1 MYVKQTQRFPSDR
14 HLDIWDLILHHLYTL
29 GHGRKSSFVPLLTV
43 SQHLSS
49 IAVAHIWGD
58 LEGLYPLLALFYDR
72 SGSYHDWEWNA
83 IAQTTR
89 CLSTQ
94 SIGTG
99 ELQTGPANWSRFEHY
114 AAHVHTVK
122 IKIDG
127 AYRNWVFLLPIKR
140 LAATRYRDQI
150 SINGHTLDYFPPLLP
165 NLVSLTF
172 ELQYSQNLDHAIA
185 VLTAPSTQLLGV
197 EALAGLLMLMPPTLR
212 HLGLAWNNSISD
224 LFTTILDRFTAGL
237 ATPASRADFDS
248 GLVPSDYGFFDPYYT
263 LPGDYLCA
271 IPRSMSLVSFKGFS
285 ASAQMIEVLSLLPQ
299 LSEIALYHMP
309 GHDPIP
315 FAHEYP
321 PRLSSRPSVPFPA
334 LVNLQI
340 LACHNEVEEVLRI
353 LTHFPIE
360 RLHTLELEF
369 ARAHGTPPE
378 NFMEPLYALIGSR
391 GLALRALSLVF
402 DAEKW
407 DYIPPSWD
415 VEDRAY
421 AFAPW
426 SSLSHLFSCH
436 ELESI
441 VIKCAGI
448 YHGLTLSSGNIQ
460 TMGTAW
466 PHLSRLCISETLLGV
481 DVVKQSTRPRLVDM
495 RGLAELAVALPL
507 LKALH
512 ITLEVDHASTFEHL
526 PTSHERP
533 YNLPLD
539 LDLGYSPLVGDTAEE
554 VVARQLL
561 SIWPGLR
568 SLQTYWKD
576 HRPVGV
582 HAIYLRKWREVIRY
596 CGPSV
601 VDGHNTNKCH
611 DGYEE
616 QVYWRA
622 I

>member
-1 MYVKQTQRFPSDR
+1 MTQRFPSNR
-14 HLDIWDLILHHLYTL
+14 HLDIWDLILQHLYTL
-29 GHGRKSSFVPLLTV
+29 GHGRKSTFVPLLTV

-49 IAVAHIWGD
+49 IAVAHIWRD
-58 LEGLYPLLALFYDR
+58 LDGLYPLLALFYDR
-72 SGSYHDWEWNA
+72 TTSYHDWEWNA

-89 CLSTQ
+89 CLSAQ
-94 SIGTG
+94 NIGPS
-99 ELQTGPANWSRFEHY
+99 ELQTGLANWNRFEHY
-114 AAHVHTVK
+114 AAHVNNVVV
-122 IKIDG
+122 KIDG

-140 LAATRYRDQI
+140 LAATRHREQI
-150 SINGHTLDYFPPLLP
+150 AVNGHTLDYFPPLLP

-197 EALAGLLMLMPPTLR
+197 EALAGLLMLMPSTIR

-224 LFTTILDRFTAGL
+224 LFTTILDRYTAGL
-237 ATPASRADFDS
+237 GTPASRADFES
-248 GLVPSDYGFFDPYYT
+248 GLVASDFGFFDTYYT

-271 IPRSMSLVSFKGFS
+271 IPRSSSLVSFRGFS
-285 ASAQMIEVLSLLPQ
+285 ASPHMIEVLALLPQ

-309 GHDPIP
+309 GHEPIP

-321 PRLSSRPSVPFPA
+321 SHLPSLPSVPFPA
-334 LVNLQI
+334 LTNLQI
-340 LACHNEVEEVLRI
+340 LACHNGVEEIHRI

-360 RLHTLELEF
+360 RLHRLELEF
-369 ARAHGTPPE
+369 ARAYGTPPE
-378 NFMEPLYALIGSR
+378 NFMEPLYALIGNR
-391 GLALRALSLVF
+391 GIALRALSLVF

-407 DYIPPSWD
+407 DYIPPVWD
-415 VEDRAY
+415 VENGAY

-426 SSLSHLFSCH
+426 SSLSRLFSCH
-436 ELESI
+436 QLESI

-448 YHGLTLSSGNIQ
+448 YHGLALSSGNIQ
-460 TMGTAW
+460 TMAAAW
-466 PHLSRLCISETLLGV
+466 PRLSKLCISETLLGV
-481 DVVKQSTRPRLVDM
+481 DVVKQSARPRLVDM
-495 RGLAELAVALPL
+495 RGLAELALAFPL
-507 LKALH
+507 LKTLH
-512 ITLEVDHASTFEHL
+512 ITLDVDHASTFEHL

-533 YNLPLD
+533 HNLSLD
-539 LDLGYSPLVGDTAEE
+539 LDLGYSPLAGDAAEE
-554 VVARQLL
+554 AVARQLL

-568 SLQTYWKD
+568 SLQTYWKE

-601 VDGHNTNKCH
+601 VDGHNINKCR

-616 QVYWRA
+616 QAYWRA